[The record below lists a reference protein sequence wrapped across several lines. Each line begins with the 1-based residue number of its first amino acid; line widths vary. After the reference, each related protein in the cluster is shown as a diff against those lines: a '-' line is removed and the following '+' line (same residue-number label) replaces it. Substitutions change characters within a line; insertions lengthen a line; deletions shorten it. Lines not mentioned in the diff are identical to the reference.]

1 MEGKMRCFNSILAV
15 VVIAFFQ
22 IANAAEPN
30 HKVDLKIDLKVE
42 KFKLPN
48 GMTVLLHENRSI
60 PMVSY
65 QTWFRVGSRD
75 EDKAESGLAHMLEHM
90 MFKGAKKY
98 TNKDFDRILHENG
111 IYNNAFTTHDYTGY
125 YENLPSNKLELI
137 MDVEVDRLMNL
148 ALKNE
153 DLQSEREVVKEE
165 RRMRVDNDPNGILW
179 ENLFKSVFEK
189 HPYGVPTIGY
199 MEDINGYTQDKLK
212 AFFNKWYSPA
222 NAVLVIV
229 GDFDTTLT
237 RKLIEKNYSIVPARK
252 VPEHQVFQE
261 PEQKS
266 SRFIPLKK
274 NIHSSV
280 VAIGYLTPGAGRDE
294 AYALDLLSA
303 ILGQGKSS
311 RLFQK
316 LTYKEQTTL
325 YATSSNYTPKDY
337 GIFFVEAILKPGV
350 KPEVVEK
357 SILSEI
363 EVIRTKEVSDTE
375 LQKVKNQVMSDYLN
389 SLKTNDGK
397 ARMLATNEV
406 HFGDYKEFFKDLER
420 YKKVTSKEILALA
433 KKYLGPDQKNIVH
446 LLAEGDKK

>member
-1 MEGKMRCFNSILAV
+1 MSFFNSILTVGIV
-15 VVIAFFQ
+15 VFFQ
-22 IANAAEPN
+22 IASADMNY
-30 HKVDLKIDLKVE
+30 KIDLKVD

-48 GMTVLLHENRSI
+48 GMTVLLHENRAI

-75 EDKAESGLAHMLEHM
+75 EDKSESGLAHMLEHM

-137 MDVEVDRLMNL
+137 MDVEVDRIMNL
-148 ALKNE
+148 ALKAE
-153 DLQSEREVVKEE
+153 DLKSEREVVKEE
-165 RRMRVDNDPNGILW
+165 RRMRVDNDPNGMLW
-179 ENLFKSVFEK
+179 ESLFKTVFEK

-199 MEDINGYTQDKLK
+199 MDDINGYTDDKLK
-212 AFFNKWYSPA
+212 AFFAKWYSPA

-229 GDFDTTLT
+229 GDFDSASI
-237 RKLIEKNYSIVPARK
+237 RKLIEKNYSVVPTRV
-252 VPEHQVFQE
+252 VPEHKVFEE
-261 PEQKS
+261 PEQKAP
-266 SRFIPLKK
+266 RFVQLKK
-274 NIHSSV
+274 NLKSSI
-280 VAIGYLTPGAGRDE
+280 VAVGYLTPGAGRDE

-316 LTYKEQTTL
+316 LTYKEQSTL

-337 GIFFVEAILKPGV
+337 GMFLVEAILKPGV

-357 SILSEI
+357 SILAEI
-363 EVIRTKEVSDTE
+363 DTLRTKEVSETE
-375 LQKVKNQVMSDYLN
+375 LQKVKNQVMSDYIN

-397 ARMLATNEV
+397 ARVLAVNEIN
-406 HFGDYKEFFKDLER
+406 FGDYKEFFKDLER
-420 YKKVTSKEILALA
+420 YKKVTSKDILVLA
-433 KKYLGPDQKNIVH
+433 KKYLTPERKNIVH
-446 LLAEGDKK
+446 LIAEGDKK